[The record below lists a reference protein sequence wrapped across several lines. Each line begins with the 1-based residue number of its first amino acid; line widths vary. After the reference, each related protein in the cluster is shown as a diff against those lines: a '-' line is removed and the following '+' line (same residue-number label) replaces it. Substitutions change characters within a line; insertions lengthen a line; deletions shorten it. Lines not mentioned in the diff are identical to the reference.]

1 MDPTDPDPDP
11 NHFKKTMILTIEH
24 CELFEEYCQHF
35 HVDPANFWSNR
46 LLTICKGCRT
56 IFLQSSN
63 NFFIFFRAE
72 LEFLSVFGTLLF
84 KLRER

>member
-1 MDPTDPDPDP
+1 MDPTDADPD
-11 NHFKKTMILTIEH
+11 HFKKTMVLTIEH

-56 IFLQSSN
+56 IFLQSSHN
-63 NFFIFFRAE
+63 VFIFRAV
-72 LEFLSVFGTLLF
+72 LEFLSVFGALLF